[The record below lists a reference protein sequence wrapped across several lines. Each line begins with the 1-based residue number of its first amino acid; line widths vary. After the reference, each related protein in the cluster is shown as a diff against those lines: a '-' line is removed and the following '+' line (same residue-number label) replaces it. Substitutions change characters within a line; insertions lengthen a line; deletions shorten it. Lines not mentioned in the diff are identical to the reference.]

1 MIEPQCRPLASDV
14 REVRVHKENE
24 MTTGIAID
32 PSWTVNEVIA
42 KYPDTISVFNSFG
55 LDLCCG
61 ADDKLSVAASESEI
75 DSEALMSALL
85 EVAGKSAESR

>member
-1 MIEPQCRPLASDV
+1 MI
-14 REVRVHKENE
+14 
-24 MTTGIAID
+24 TGIAID
-32 PSWTVNEVIA
+32 PSWTINDVIA

-61 ADDKLSVAASESEI
+61 ADEKLSAAAEESAI

-85 EVAGKSAESR
+85 DVAGRSGESK

>member
-1 MIEPQCRPLASDV
+1 
-14 REVRVHKENE
+14 

-32 PSWTVNEVIA
+32 PSWTINDVIA

-61 ADDKLSVAASESEI
+61 ADEKLSTAAEEAAI
-75 DSEALMSALL
+75 DSEALMSALV
-85 EVAGKSAESR
+85 EIAGRSGEST

>member
-1 MIEPQCRPLASDV
+1 
-14 REVRVHKENE
+14 
-24 MTTGIAID
+24 MTAGIAID
-32 PSWTVNEVIA
+32 PSWTVNDVIA

-61 ADDKLSVAASESEI
+61 ADEMLSEAAKESEI

-85 EVAGKSAESR
+85 GVASRSGESK